1 MDCQV
6 RTMWLDFTGGRCF
19 LNSVVAYQKPTFALT
34 MNVYAIPS
42 PNPPPGPLS
51 LSLSLVISPLSLQA
65 RLRRAIHR

>member
-42 PNPPPGPLS
+42 PQSATRPT